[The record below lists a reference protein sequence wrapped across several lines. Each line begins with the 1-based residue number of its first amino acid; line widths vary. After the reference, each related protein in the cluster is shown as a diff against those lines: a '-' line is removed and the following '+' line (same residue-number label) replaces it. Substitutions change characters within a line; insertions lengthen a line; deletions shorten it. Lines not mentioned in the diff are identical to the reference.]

1 MAGAVEVRAEGD
13 ANVLDLPEGRQ
24 AEDLKAAGV
33 GEDGAVPVHEAV
45 QAAQLGDGLHPGP
58 EIEVVHVAEDDAGAH
73 GLQLL
78 GGEGLHR
85 GIGAHRHED
94 RGLHHAAGGGDLS
107 QAGCGRAGG
116 FF

>member
-1 MAGAVEVRAEGD
+1 MRAEGD
-13 ANVLDLPEGRQ
+13 ALVADLPEGRQ
-24 AEDLKAAGV
+24 AEDLEAAGV

-58 EIEVVHVAEDDAGAH
+58 EIEVVHVAQDDAGPH
-73 GLQLL
+73 GPQLL
-78 GGEGLHR
+78 RGEGLHR

-94 RGLHHAAGGGDLS
+94 GGVNHAAAGADLS
-107 QAGCGRAGG
+107 QAGRRRAGG